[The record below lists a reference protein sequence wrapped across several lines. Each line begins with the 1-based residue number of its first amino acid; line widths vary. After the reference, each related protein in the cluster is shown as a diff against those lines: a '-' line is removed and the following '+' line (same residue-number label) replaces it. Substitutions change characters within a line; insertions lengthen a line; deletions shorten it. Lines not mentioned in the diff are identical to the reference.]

1 MCFPRKKNMF
11 SATRLYKI
19 AKFPRALQP
28 AVRKLIS
35 DFNASVA
42 PTVAKIVANGERCGR
57 QVFKSTKGGRG
68 LRTSKGVPA
77 RTTILCYPG
86 TLQPREKHRG
96 SQRYLFEMSPIN
108 FAGKDRRKREV
119 IIECVVDGKP
129 ALDALDTAP
138 AEEAERKLQC
148 VNAAL
153 HNHSCLGHNVYATE
167 VRDVSTGVPY
177 IVYAT
182 GKRAIPPGNEIL
194 SDYNKGKTRSK
205 YWRSAKAVL
214 AEGCPE
220 SKLVRCL
227 CKSSLPKKKKRCPY
241 DRAFDNRLMSGGA

>member
-1 MCFPRKKNMF
+1 MFSTQKNMF

-19 AKFPRALQP
+19 ARFPRAPQP

-42 PTVAKIVANGERCGR
+42 PTVAKIVANGERCGL

-68 LRTSKGVPA
+68 LRASKGVPA

-86 TLQPREKHRG
+86 TLQPREKHSG

-129 ALDALDTAP
+129 ALDS
-138 AEEAERKLQC
+138 AEAGLQC

-177 IVYAT
+177 IVYKT
-182 GKRAIPPGNEIL
+182 GKRAIPPGDEIL

-205 YWRSAKAVL
+205 YWRSAKAIL
-214 AEGCPE
+214 AEGCPK

-227 CKSSLPKKKKRCPY
+227 CKSAPPKKARCPY
-241 DRAFDNRLMSGGA
+241 DRAFDDRLMSGGA